1 MHIGLNASLTYI
13 NRPSQANGQI
23 NIIQPY
29 KSTISFSTGDLLREE
44 RAKEGS
50 EFGELIESHI
60 KNGTIVP
67 VEITCSLLQRA
78 MEKSDKNDFLIDGFP
93 RNEDNLQ
100 GWNKQMGDKVRIKLF
115 WEQYY
120 VTG

>member
-1 MHIGLNASLTYI
+1 M
-13 NRPSQANGQI
+13 
-23 NIIQPY
+23 
-29 KSTISFSTGDLLREE
+29 
-44 RAKEGS
+44 
-50 EFGELIESHI
+50 
-60 KNGTIVP
+60 
-67 VEITCSLLQRA
+67 EITCSLLERA
-78 MEKSDKNDFLIDGFP
+78 MDKSEKNDFLIDGFP